1 MQTRTQGQATTHSLT
16 QHIDIAEIIAGK
28 GKRARRTA
36 PAPARSGGR
45 RGRVHRL
52 ARGPRSPGPR
62 RARRGCGAAA
72 GCPSPCSRTCNS
84 QPRQAEQ
91 RQAIRGRRP
100 GSVGAACGG
109 RLLGQEGDELVA
121 VRVEGVL
128 DAVAD
133 ARVAVQLRRRHGCR
147 AARQWSVDRS
157 FAAARV
163 GVVVPV
169 ATGELRSGDWREMR
183 EHSGRRPPTLYK
195 ARGVQP
201 LAVAPCPWTRSRRG
215 GGDHRVRVC
224 ACDGVV

>member
-1 MQTRTQGQATTHSLT
+1 VRLQDALPLVHVPVTASRGRQSR
-16 QHIDIAEIIAGK
+16 
-28 GKRARRTA
+28 GKR
-36 PAPARSGGR
+36 SEVGD
-45 RGRVHRL
+45 RGR
-52 ARGPRSPGPR
+52 
-62 RARRGCGAAA
+62 
-72 GCPSPCSRTCNS
+72 
-84 QPRQAEQ
+84 
-91 RQAIRGRRP
+91 
-100 GSVGAACGG
+100 SVAVR

-183 EHSGRRPPTLYK
+183 EHSGRRPPALYK

>member
-1 MQTRTQGQATTHSLT
+1 MRLQDALPLVHVPVTASRGRQSR
-16 QHIDIAEIIAGK
+16 
-28 GKRARRTA
+28 GKR
-36 PAPARSGGR
+36 SEVGD
-45 RGRVHRL
+45 RGR
-52 ARGPRSPGPR
+52 
-62 RARRGCGAAA
+62 
-72 GCPSPCSRTCNS
+72 
-84 QPRQAEQ
+84 
-91 RQAIRGRRP
+91 
-100 GSVGAACGG
+100 SVAVR

-157 FAAARV
+157 LAASAAVR
-163 GVVVPV
+163 GREGGCGG
-169 ATGELRSGDWREMR
+169 AGGDWRIAKWREMR

-201 LAVAPCPWTRSRRG
+201 LAVAPCLWTRSRRG